1 MCIVASHGRL
11 FVNERFVSM
20 MENIFRV
27 VAFEV
32 TLGVPYILSLSESP
46 PPAASPSS
54 SLLVAPRTESVA
66 ASGPSRLIS
75 VDDYVFLHFA
85 RRRYKVAAL
94 KFK

>member
-11 FVNERFVSM
+11 VVNERFVSM

-66 ASGPSRLIS
+66 ASGHPGSFR
-75 VDDYVFLHFA
+75 
-85 RRRYKVAAL
+85 
-94 KFK
+94 